1 MRQMAGL
8 KQNQQESDKKFE
20 KILNNKGFRFS
31 YEGGQIP
38 QKDGEC
44 VQTNSDMGHSK
55 SRASLGMHDIACE
68 CSECLLEKT
77 NQIAR
82 AKSMENFRIDASKNN
97 RPNNEGLQQNLVG
110 KDEGNYI
117 SVQDPQAQKQNGDFC
132 VDASH
137 SNRPMKNV
145 ELPQDPRA
153 QQQNKDFCV
162 DNSLKNVP
170 QKIIECCDKQN
181 ARYSDKKALETSFYH
196 SQNCSETVPKF
207 VGRSEQL
214 SLNAKQLLAN
224 PDNNNRPNKNC
235 CESLHSIAQSDI
247 TSEGAV
253 DESLTAAITRLR
265 EILHRD
271 MSSVGQEMSQVKQ
284 KVERVVTDMRE
295 LSGVVDHDIMKRD
308 QESERIKQKLLE
320 SEKTTDKFKQET
332 PTLNVFAAP
341 KGGLRTEGHEWAP
354 DPLIQALPIQCVK
367 VPRFKVKV
375 EGVELEC
382 VIDSGAGPAL
392 IVPEGL

>member
-1 MRQMAGL
+1 LFRNAGINNG
-8 KQNQQESDKKFE
+8 KFYQN
-20 KILNNKGFRFS
+20 
-31 YEGGQIP
+31 
-38 QKDGEC
+38 
-44 VQTNSDMGHSK
+44 
-55 SRASLGMHDIACE
+55 
-68 CSECLLEKT
+68 
-77 NQIAR
+77 
-82 AKSMENFRIDASKNN
+82 
-97 RPNNEGLQQNLVG
+97 
-110 KDEGNYI
+110 
-117 SVQDPQAQKQNGDFC
+117 PQAPVQKRDFC
-132 VDASH
+132 KSASY
-137 SNRPMKNV
+137 SNPPMLKNQ
-145 ELPQDPRA
+145 LPQDPRA

-162 DNSLKNVP
+162 DCSLKNVP

-181 ARYSDKKALETSFYH
+181 ARYWEKSAMQTNFHHSPNCRETSRKF
-196 SQNCSETVPKF
+196 SEENETPIMDA
-207 VGRSEQL
+207 RRT
-214 SLNAKQLLAN
+214 LAN
-224 PDNNNRPNKNC
+224 SDNNNRPNKNC
-235 CESLHSIAQSDI
+235 YESLHSIAQSDI
-247 TSEGAV
+247 TGEGAV

-271 MSSVGQEMSQVKQ
+271 MGDVGQEMSMIKQ

-295 LSGVVDHDIMKRD
+295 LCGVVDHDIMKRD

-341 KGGLRTEGHEWAP
+341 KCGLRTEGHDWAP